1 MTFFESGSQN
11 HYDALTK
18 LQKIEILFREE
29 GEGISKRTNK
39 RTDSREENEL
49 FQAKRKQA
57 KQQWQAGQRAEQAR
71 QYQALLQ
78 GVF

>member
-1 MTFFESGSQN
+1 LTLFESGSQN

-49 FQAKRKQA
+49 FQAK
-57 KQQWQAGQRAEQAR
+57 QREQAEQYQAE

>member
-1 MTFFESGSQN
+1 MTLFESGSQN

-39 RTDSREENEL
+39 RTDSREENEFL
-49 FQAKRKQA
+49 QAEQREQA
-57 KQQWQAGQRAEQAR
+57 KQ
-71 QYQALLQ
+71 YQAK
-78 GVF
+78 